1 MRTYLAVI
9 ALNLREWLVN
19 EWRETGE
26 FGAKRWHSDGR
37 LPCTTE
43 EQRNE
48 ARPLA
53 ATKSMPHSALCQWK
67 QVWQLRDAPA
77 RKHSPFRPYEAAEIL
92 AVSGES
98 GGLLLCVFRWHF
110 VGCLVLQVR
119 SSLVAIPSFD
129 YLCSFAQL
137 RMYLLR
143 QCSQRAR
150 TPIAPASSRLWP
162 QRPST
167 LVSGLSSGHGIGR
180 AGRRD
185 DS

>member
-1 MRTYLAVI
+1 MA
-9 ALNLREWLVN
+9 
-19 EWRETGE
+19 
-26 FGAKRWHSDGR
+26 
-37 LPCTTE
+37 TTV
-43 EQRNE
+43 RSC
-48 ARPLA
+48 R
-53 ATKSMPHSALCQWK
+53 KCPHSGPCRWE
-67 QVWQLRDAPA
+67 QVCKR
-77 RKHSPFRPYEAAEIL
+77 RHSQQTRSHRHRAGMGSVLKLAFRSSQTCFHWHREAAEIL

>member
-1 MRTYLAVI
+1 M
-9 ALNLREWLVN
+9 
-19 EWRETGE
+19 
-26 FGAKRWHSDGR
+26 H
-37 LPCTTE
+37 
-43 EQRNE
+43 
-48 ARPLA
+48 ARFMNP
-53 ATKSMPHSALCQWK
+53 S
-67 QVWQLRDAPA
+67 
-77 RKHSPFRPYEAAEIL
+77 SPFRPCAGGSGFVDYIALADFSLQTRSHRHKEAAEIL